1 MLLPAGA
8 CARKRGMILQARNL
22 ETASMAEIHKGQ
34 RAARPEY
41 RNLSLGEILRYRMP
55 PPAIV
60 SILHRISGVLLFLV
74 GIPFILYLFQN
85 SLTSEL
91 SFDTYRA
98 AVSSWFGKLVLL
110 ALIWAFIHHL
120 LAGIRFLL
128 LDLHIAGEREQSA
141 TTARVVLGLSLLITL
156 VCALLLFGLV

>member
-1 MLLPAGA
+1 
-8 CARKRGMILQARNL
+8 
-22 ETASMAEIHKGQ
+22 MAEIHNGQ

-41 RNLSLGEILRYRMP
+41 RNLSLGEILSYRMP

-91 SFDTYRA
+91 SFENYRS

-128 LDLHIAGEREQSA
+128 LDLHIAGEREQGA
-141 TTARVVLGLSLLITL
+141 NTARVVLGLSVLLTL
-156 VCALLLFGLV
+156 VCALLLFGVL

>member
-1 MLLPAGA
+1 
-8 CARKRGMILQARNL
+8 
-22 ETASMAEIHKGQ
+22 MAEINKGQ
-34 RAARPEY
+34 RAVRPEF
-41 RNLSLGEILRYRMP
+41 RNLGLGEILRYRMP

-60 SILHRISGVLLFLV
+60 SILHRVSGVLLFLV

-85 SLTSEL
+85 SLTSEF
-91 SFDTYRA
+91 SFEVYRG
-98 AVSSWFGKLVLL
+98 AVSSWIGKLVLL

-128 LDLHIAGEREQSA
+128 LDLHIAGEREEGA
-141 TTARVVLGLSLLITL
+141 NTARVVLWASVLLTL

>member
-1 MLLPAGA
+1 
-8 CARKRGMILQARNL
+8 
-22 ETASMAEIHKGQ
+22 MAEINKGQ
-34 RAARPEY
+34 RAVRPEF
-41 RNLSLGEILRYRMP
+41 RNLGLGEILRYRMP

-60 SILHRISGVLLFLV
+60 SILHRVSGVLLFLV

-91 SFDTYRA
+91 SFEVYRG
-98 AVSSWFGKLVLL
+98 AVSSWIGKLVLL

-128 LDLHIAGEREQSA
+128 LDLHIAGEREEGA
-141 TTARVVLGLSLLITL
+141 RTARVVLWAGVLLTL

>member
-1 MLLPAGA
+1 
-8 CARKRGMILQARNL
+8 
-22 ETASMAEIHKGQ
+22 MAEINKGQ
-34 RAARPEY
+34 RAVRPEF
-41 RNLSLGEILRYRMP
+41 RNLGLGEILRYRMP

-60 SILHRISGVLLFLV
+60 SILHRVSGVLLFLV

-91 SFDTYRA
+91 SFEVYRG
-98 AVSSWFGKLVLL
+98 AVSSWIGKLVLL

-128 LDLHIAGEREQSA
+128 LDLHIAGEREEGA
-141 TTARVVLGLSLLITL
+141 NTARVVLWASVLLTL
-156 VCALLLFGLV
+156 VCALHVRG

>member
-1 MLLPAGA
+1 
-8 CARKRGMILQARNL
+8 
-22 ETASMAEIHKGQ
+22 MAEINKGQ
-34 RAARPEY
+34 RAVRPEF
-41 RNLSLGEILRYRMP
+41 RNLGLGEILRYRMP

-60 SILHRISGVLLFLV
+60 SILHRVSGVLLFLV
-74 GIPFILYLFQN
+74 GMPFILYLFQN

-91 SFDTYRA
+91 SFEVYRG
-98 AVSSWFGKLVLL
+98 AVSSWIGKLVLL

-128 LDLHIAGEREQSA
+128 LDLHIAGEREEGA
-141 TTARVVLGLSLLITL
+141 NTARVVLWASVLLTL

>member
-1 MLLPAGA
+1 
-8 CARKRGMILQARNL
+8 
-22 ETASMAEIHKGQ
+22 MAEIHKGQ

-41 RNLSLGEILRYRMP
+41 RNLSLGEILSYRMP
-55 PPAIV
+55 PPAVV

-91 SFDTYRA
+91 SFENYRS
-98 AVSSWFGKLVLL
+98 AVASWFGKLVLL

-128 LDLHIAGEREQSA
+128 LDLHIAGERQEGA
-141 TTARVVLGLSLLITL
+141 NTARVVLGLSVLLTL
-156 VCALLLFGLV
+156 VCALLLFGVL

>member
-1 MLLPAGA
+1 
-8 CARKRGMILQARNL
+8 
-22 ETASMAEIHKGQ
+22 MAEINKGQ
-34 RAARPEY
+34 RAVRPEF
-41 RNLSLGEILRYRMP
+41 RNLGLGEILRYRMP

-60 SILHRISGVLLFLV
+60 SILHRVSGVLLFLV

-85 SLTSEL
+85 SLTSEI
-91 SFDTYRA
+91 SFEVYRG
-98 AVSSWFGKLVLL
+98 AVSSWIGKLVLL

-128 LDLHIAGEREQSA
+128 LDLHIAGEREEGA
-141 TTARVVLGLSLLITL
+141 NTARVVLWASVLLTL

>member
-1 MLLPAGA
+1 
-8 CARKRGMILQARNL
+8 MILQARNL
-22 ETASMAEIHKGQ
+22 ETVPMAEIHKGQ

-60 SILHRISGVLLFLV
+60 SILHRISGVLLFIV

-91 SFDTYRA
+91 SFDTYRG
-98 AVSSWFGKLVLL
+98 AVSSWLGKLVLL

-128 LDLHIAGEREQSA
+128 LDLHIAGEREQGA
-141 TTARVVLGLSLLITL
+141 TTARVVLGMSLLITL
-156 VCALLLFGLV
+156 VCAMLLFGLL